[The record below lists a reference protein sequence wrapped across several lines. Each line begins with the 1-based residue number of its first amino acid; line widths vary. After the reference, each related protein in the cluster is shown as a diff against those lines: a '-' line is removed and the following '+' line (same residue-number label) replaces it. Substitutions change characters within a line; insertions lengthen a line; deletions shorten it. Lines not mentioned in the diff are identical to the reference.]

1 MMATTAFAPGRLIL
15 GCGNFGGIGSAP
27 NLIGKGLDE
36 AASFE
41 TMDEAVTLGITL
53 FDTAERYAG
62 GASEEMRGRWLAAQD
77 EATRDSVRNSTKVA
91 PPTTDGLDRR
101 FDESFLRE
109 RFERSRQRLGVDSV
123 ELLMTHAPDGHTP
136 IEDTLEGLEAIRSDG
151 LCAHIGACNL
161 DPAQL
166 TAALDAADRLGV
178 TGYEVVQNGYS
189 LLQPDGEAEVR
200 SICAERGM
208 AFTSYSSMA
217 GGILTGK
224 YRRDQEPPEN
234 TRMALRPEGFL
245 TLLTPEVYDALDRL
259 RDAAVGKGV
268 SSGALALA
276 WLIHSPT
283 VTAPIFGPSRPKP
296 HLTPA
301 AEAIG
306 IDLTPDEHDQ
316 VASWFRE
323 ASDR

>member
-41 TMDEAVTLGITL
+41 TMDEAVALGITL

-62 GASEEMRGRWLAAQD
+62 GASEEMMGRWLAAED
-77 EATRDSVRNSTKVA
+77 EATRDGVRISTKVA
-91 PPTTDGLDRR
+91 PPTTEGLDRP
-101 FDESFLRE
+101 FDEAFLRE
-109 RFERSRQRLGVDSV
+109 RFERSCQRLGVDSV
-123 ELLMTHAPDGHTP
+123 ELLMTHAPDDDTP
-136 IEDTLEGLEAIRSDG
+136 IEDTMEGLEAMRADG
-151 LCAHIGACNL
+151 LCAFLGACNL
-161 DPAQL
+161 DPVRL

-208 AFTSYSSMA
+208 AFTPYSAMA

-224 YRRDQEPPEN
+224 YRRNEKPPEN

-245 TLLTPEVYDALDRL
+245 ALQTPEVNDALDRL
-259 RDAAVGKGV
+259 RDAAAGKGV

-306 IDLTPDEHDQ
+306 IDLTPDEHEL

-323 ASDR
+323 ASGR